1 MGRLSLLGSSPK
13 AFAVVASLVVGL
25 GISPAYGNDTVEPE
39 IRYEDGLLVIEAVVG
54 RPVSEIR
61 PLLGD
66 IQMMSD
72 ISPDILET
80 TSQAIG
86 ACHQVTRKT
95 RGLWRSLELR
105 LLRCPTADGWKETLL
120 QPGDYT
126 AYESLWEVREAPG
139 GSHLSFKL
147 RTEVNL
153 PVPDALVKRQV
164 QSASKQ
170 SFLTLVGRILT
181 GRLKR

>member
-1 MGRLSLLGSSPK
+1 MSRACAVLL
-13 AFAVVASLVVGL
+13 AAVVSSVAAAAD
-25 GISPAYGNDTVEPE
+25 PVEPQV
-39 IRYEDGLLVIEAVVG
+39 RYEDDLLVIEAVVD
-54 RPVSEIR
+54 RPASEIR

-86 ACHQVTRKT
+86 TCHKVTRKT
-95 RGLWRSLELR
+95 RGIWRSLELN

-120 QPGDYT
+120 KPGDYT
-126 AYESLWEVREAPG
+126 AYESHWEVRDAPG

-153 PVPDALVKRQV
+153 PVPDALVRRQV

-181 GRLKR
+181 GRIKR